1 MADTLTTLPAD
12 GKLPDTL
19 TGFPDSALA
28 QAWCAEKGG
37 KIGFYA
43 LVNGTAELQGYWTGS
58 GGYRHPQSGQIM
70 PSTVPPQF
78 RSVDALSASE
88 IYERDRKPAPQ
99 APDWEWNPIRQ
110 ITHKPADWIAHIH
123 FDVGAEMPAINF
135 FDSNMPNDEIVI
147 EVDKSGNATLDAA
160 GTLKCVK
167 LGKFTLFAHIKGRP
181 EYHTELELE
190 VKPYVAPVPAAPKYE
205 PKPGQPADQYTQ
217 TLTPVPDL
225 KGKAPHVSS
234 RDPWSAMWTVSSG
247 HLQAQS
253 NISVDQAIHNW
264 NTLIDGLKHP

>member
-43 LVNGTAELQGYWTGS
+43 LVNGTAELQGYWVGS
-58 GGYRHPQSGQIM
+58 GGYRHPQTGQM
-70 PSTVPPQF
+70 VPSTVPPQF
-78 RSVDALSASE
+78 RTIDSLNAGEL
-88 IYERDRKPAPQ
+88 YEKERAEAEARRAAEGIPAPDYANDPVLGTQ
-99 APDWEWNPIRQ
+99 KGQTEVIQRQ
-110 ITHKPADWIAHIH
+110 TPVTPKP
-123 FDVGAEMPAINF
+123 
-135 FDSNMPNDEIVI
+135 S
-147 EVDKSGNATLDAA
+147 
-160 GTLKCVK
+160 
-167 LGKFTLFAHIKGRP
+167 
-181 EYHTELELE
+181 
-190 VKPYVAPVPAAPKYE
+190 APKD
-205 PKPGQPADQYTQ
+205 AYTP

-264 NTLIDGLKHP
+264 NTLIDELKNP